1 MLNFTL
7 SEYQVQAL
15 RFALDNRYVGLFLPM
30 GSGKTL
36 ISLCVIKELGVYP
49 WLVVAPPSVA
59 KFTWK
64 DEVAKFNLGLRVISL
79 DGTPAQRRKKLR
91 FDADIYTLSV
101 DLFKDMYNSGV
112 LKSFR
117 HVILDEASMFRSPS
131 SKRHKAMR
139 QMRKNLDRL
148 IELTGTPCPNGIYS
162 IWGLVR
168 LLDSVVLG
176 KYIKDFQHEY
186 FRPGKIINNVVVEW
200 KPKEGSED
208 KIYEAIKPVCLS
220 IPAPNLN
227 ITCQLIDIYVDMS
240 QAERKLYNQLK
251 KDYILSVGTLDITAP
266 TAAVLAMKLQQMA
279 NGTVYAEDGGSVF
292 IHSLKLEALK
302 DLLLQADDNAI
313 VLYSFIHDKDS
324 ILRLKDTKEFEYS
337 KWNSREQKV
346 AVSHPQSMGY
356 GLNLQSGGSIMIWY
370 GITWNLELY
379 DQAIK
384 RLFRRGQTKDVRI
397 YRILTRNTID
407 SRMAK
412 ALKGKESSQQALIS
426 AVMEEIYED

>member
-101 DLFKDMYNSGV
+101 DLFKDMYKGGY

-139 QMRKNLDRL
+139 QMRKNLERL

-168 LLDSVVLG
+168 LLDSVALG
-176 KYIKDFQHEY
+176 KYIKDFQQEY

-251 KDYILSVGTLDITAP
+251 KDYILSIGTLDITAP

-292 IHSLKLEALK
+292 IHSLKLETLK

-346 AVSHPQSMGY
+346 SVAHPQSMGY

-412 ALKGKESSQQALIS
+412 ALNVKESSQQALIS

>member
-117 HVILDEASMFRSPS
+117 YVILDEASMFRSPS

-139 QMRKNLDRL
+139 QMRKNLERL

-176 KYIKDFQHEY
+176 KYIKDFQQEY

-200 KPKEGSED
+200 KPKEGAED

-251 KDYILSVGTLDITAP
+251 KDYILSIGTLDITAP

-313 VLYSFIHDKDS
+313 VLYNFLHDKDS

-337 KWNSREQKV
+337 KWISREQKV
-346 AVSHPQSMGY
+346 SVAHPQSMGY

>member
-101 DLFKDMYNSGV
+101 DLFKDMYKGGY

-117 HVILDEASMFRSPS
+117 YVILDEASMFRSPS

-139 QMRKNLDRL
+139 QMRKNLERL

-176 KYIKDFQHEY
+176 KYIKDFQQEY

-200 KPKEGSED
+200 KPKEGAED

-220 IPAPNLN
+220 IPVPNLD

-279 NGTVYAEDGGSVF
+279 NGIVYAEDGGSVF

-313 VLYSFIHDKDS
+313 VLYSFIHDKGS
-324 ILRLKDTKEFEYS
+324 ILKLKDTKEFEYS

-346 AVSHPQSMGY
+346 SVAHPQSMGY

>member
-101 DLFKDMYNSGV
+101 DLFKDMYKGGY

-139 QMRKNLDRL
+139 QMRKNLERL

-168 LLDSVVLG
+168 LLDSVALG
-176 KYIKDFQHEY
+176 KYIKDFQQEY

-251 KDYILSVGTLDITAP
+251 KDYILSIGTLDITAP

-279 NGTVYAEDGGSVF
+279 NGTVYAEDGESVF

-346 AVSHPQSMGY
+346 SVAHPQSMGY

-379 DQAIK
+379 DQAVK

>member
-79 DGTPAQRRKKLR
+79 DGTPSQRRKKLR

-101 DLFKDMYNSGV
+101 DLFKDMYKGGY

-168 LLDSVVLG
+168 LLDSVALG
-176 KYIKDFQHEY
+176 KYIKDFQQEY

-200 KPKEGSED
+200 KPKEGAED

-220 IPAPNLN
+220 IPAPNLD

-279 NGTVYAEDGGSVF
+279 NGIVYAEDGGSVF
-292 IHSLKLEALK
+292 IHCLKLEALK

-346 AVSHPQSMGY
+346 SVAHPQSMGY

-379 DQAIK
+379 DQAVK